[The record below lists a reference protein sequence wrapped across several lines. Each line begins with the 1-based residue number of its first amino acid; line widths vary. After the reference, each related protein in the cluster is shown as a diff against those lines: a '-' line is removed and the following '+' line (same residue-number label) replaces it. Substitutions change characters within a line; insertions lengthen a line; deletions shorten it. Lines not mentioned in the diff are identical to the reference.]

1 VTALELTAKLNRMVA
16 PIHGFIYFAPEAT
29 EEYEALHLPAS
40 HHYFASRA
48 AALGSVPA
56 EVVVATFFNFP
67 PFMVEVAIPDA
78 WSIASPAAIQTARM
92 RAAGRALRTLAG
104 PALDADDIAEASALT
119 RRIIDGI
126 EDAGRPLAAGNR
138 AVPEPEDAWERL
150 WQRITILREWRGDVH
165 IAALV
170 AAAVD
175 PVEAL
180 LLHAATG
187 QLLQSTRSKRSC
199 STQPPVRFRSQRSR
213 PPDRG
218 ARRPTRRGSSV
229 CKLADCSMMVAPSP
243 MTAERFAR
251 RSSTSPTRRR
261 SRWSRRSAPSTRS
274 GSSSCCARF
283 ARHSPMGAHLRRCG

>member
-1 VTALELTAKLNRMVA
+1 VTTLELTAKLNRMVA

-104 PALDADDIAEASALT
+104 PALDADDITEASALT

-187 QLLQSTRSKRSC
+187 QVPLAALKATRPWSEKAYEAGIERMQARGLFDDGGTFTDDGRAFREEIEHITDTASIPLVEAIGAVDTQRLLELLR
-199 STQPPVRFRSQRSR
+199 PVRKALT
-213 PPDRG
+213 DGG
-218 ARRPTRRGSSV
+218 A
-229 CKLADCSMMVAPSP
+229 
-243 MTAERFAR
+243 FAAMR
-251 RSSTSPTRRR
+251 MKR
-261 SRWSRRSAPSTRS
+261 
-274 GSSSCCARF
+274 
-283 ARHSPMGAHLRRCG
+283 